1 MTQHLPAGGI
11 AIIGPGRIGQAM
23 GRLLA
28 KSRVPVALVA
38 GRNPEA
44 LRHAVKFI
52 GQGTPVTLSD
62 PRLLEASILLIATS
76 DSAIAGVARSI
87 SRMGRGKLPW
97 KGKVVLHTCGSLP
110 SSILNSFKL
119 RGAAVG
125 SMHPF
130 QTVPSPRAGVKSLRG
145 CYWGIEGDPQAL
157 RVARNWISQLDGV
170 ALRVRPKDKTIYHLS
185 AFIACPGVATLM
197 AQAASLLVQAGIPE
211 RVSRPMLGQIVASTA
226 GNFAQLGGHKAL
238 TGPAVRGDWG
248 TVRNHR
254 VSLRKASPEFLPV
267 YDALLKA
274 MLRLV
279 EGGPPPRLPIP

>member
-1 MTQHLPAGGI
+1 
-11 AIIGPGRIGQAM
+11 M

-28 KSRVPVALVA
+28 KSQVPVALIA

-62 PRLLEASILLIATS
+62 PRLLTASILLITTS
-76 DSAIAGVARSI
+76 DSAIAGVARLI

-110 SSILNSFKL
+110 SSILKSFKL

-145 CYWGIEGDPQAL
+145 CYWGIEGDPRAL
-157 RVARNWISQLDGV
+157 RVARGWISQLDGV

-197 AQAASLLVQAGIPE
+197 AQAAGLLKKVGIPE
-211 RVSRPMLGQIVASTA
+211 GVSRPMLGQIVASTA
-226 GNFAQLGGHKAL
+226 RNFTDLGGRKAL
-238 TGPAVRGDWG
+238 TGPAVRGDWA
-248 TVRNHR
+248 TIRNHR
-254 VSLRKASPEFLPV
+254 KALRQASPEFVPV

-274 MLRLV
+274 MMRLTG
-279 EGGPPPRLPIP
+279 EGPQPPSIRKSRSKGEDNS